1 MAISERKL
9 PSNLHLHALEDGN
22 ALAQC
27 LARRVAEALSQA
39 LHAQGT
45 ASLMV
50 SGGRSPIAFFEAL
63 SGYALDWHQVQVG
76 LVDER
81 WVAPDQEGSN
91 EGLLRR
97 YLLRNAATAA
107 QLMGLYDAKC
117 SPEQAAQRAGQRLAA
132 LKHPI
137 DVLVLGMGDDG
148 HTASLFPDSPNLAH
162 ALARDC
168 TDIYL
173 PMQAP
178 VEPRQRISLS
188 YPPLISA
195 RLRCLSIQGTS
206 KLETLHKALALN
218 AQQMPIR
225 AFLDQ
230 PLEVYW
236 CP

>member
-22 ALAQC
+22 ALAQS
-27 LARRVAEALSQA
+27 LAKRVAEALNQGLQSR
-39 LHAQGT
+39 GT
-45 ASLMV
+45 ASLML

-81 WVAPDQEGSN
+81 WIAPDQEGSN

-97 YLLRNAATAA
+97 YLLRNAASNA
-107 QLMGLYDAKC
+107 QLMSLYDARL

-148 HTASLFPDSPNLAH
+148 HTASLFPDSPGLTK
-162 ALARDC
+162 ALAKDC
-168 TDIYL
+168 AEIYL

-178 VEPRQRISLS
+178 VEPRQRISLT

-195 RLRCLSIQGTS
+195 QLRCLAIQGAS
-206 KLETLHKALALN
+206 KLETLHTALSVEPE
-218 AQQMPIR
+218 QMPVR

-230 PLEVYW
+230 PLDIYW